1 MGRTLQKMKNNNG
14 QTRRQPGKF
23 KHRLFLVVL
32 LLFVGSFGYWATNS
46 NLEIVSVA
54 EGEVKPEG
62 ETKSIQHLEGGIVRD
77 ILVEEGDEVSK
88 GQPII
93 VLESTLNEADVK
105 ELEARLD
112 FLRIQMIR
120 LEAEVG
126 EGDEPRFTDKLER
139 KNRKLVRQEKKL
151 YAARQDKL
159 LNEIKISEE
168 RINQRSQEIKETDAG
183 ISATRAEISE
193 TKARLKNNQSSHI
206 LIKEQIAISEDL
218 LKDDLTNRFNH
229 LNLLKEA
236 NLLKSE
242 IEEDEAVLLR
252 HEATLVRHE
261 AILGRQRSSVR
272 DTQSLKK
279 NIRLVFSQE
288 VRVQLEESQKEF
300 REIKE
305 RLRKAKDSLKR
316 TVLRSPVSGIVK
328 KLRIVT
334 KGGVVPPGGKIVDI
348 IPAEGSLVIEA
359 RLPPYDIGYVS
370 IGQKGTIK
378 LKSSDA
384 IRFGSI
390 AIKVTHISP
399 DTFVES
405 DGSAY
410 YKVILEPATDYF
422 KKGSSRYNL
431 VPGVEVVSSI
441 HTGERSVLKY
451 IFEPFLTSAGSALQ
465 ER

>member
-1 MGRTLQKMKNNNG
+1 MKNNNG
-14 QTRRQPGKF
+14 QTRRQPGKL

-88 GQPII
+88 GQPVII
-93 VLESTLNEADVK
+93 LESTLNEADVK

-112 FLRIQMIR
+112 FLKIQMIR

-126 EGDEPRFTDKLER
+126 EGDEPRFADELER

-168 RINQRSQEIKETDAG
+168 RINQRSQEIKETNAE
-183 ISATRAEISE
+183 ISATQAEISE
-193 TKARLKNNQSSHI
+193 TKARLKNNQSSHA

-218 LKDDLTNRFNH
+218 LKDDLTNRYNH

-236 NLLKSE
+236 NLLKSS

-252 HEATLVRHE
+252 HEAVLVRHGAALKRHE
-261 AILGRQRSSVR
+261 AILERRASTVR
-272 DTQSLKK
+272 DTKSIKK
-279 NIRLVFSQE
+279 SIRLTFSQE
-288 VRVQLEESQKEF
+288 VRGQLEESQKEF
-300 REIKE
+300 REIRE
-305 RLRKAKDSLKR
+305 RLRKAKDNLKR
-316 TVLRSPVSGIVK
+316 TVLRSPVDGIVK
-328 KLRIVT
+328 KLHIVT
-334 KGGVVPPGGKIVDI
+334 KGGVVPPGAKIIDI
-348 IPAEGSLVIEA
+348 VPAEGSLVIEA

-384 IRFGSI
+384 IRFGNI
-390 AIKVTHISP
+390 AAKVIHISP
-399 DTFVES
+399 DTFAAH

-410 YKVILEPATDYF
+410 YKVILEPEIDYF
-422 KKGSSRYNL
+422 EKRSSRYNL

-441 HTGERSVLKY
+441 HTGDRSVLKY
-451 IFEPFLTSAGSALQ
+451 IFEPFLTNVDSAFQ

>member
-1 MGRTLQKMKNNNG
+1 MKNNNG
-14 QTRRQPGKF
+14 QTRRQPGKL
-23 KHRLFLVVL
+23 KHRLFLIIL
-32 LLFVGSFGYWATNS
+32 LLFVVSFGYWATNS

-88 GQPII
+88 GQPVII
-93 VLESTLNEADVK
+93 LESTLNEADVK

-193 TKARLKNNQSSHI
+193 TKARLKNNQSSHA

-300 REIKE
+300 REIRE

-334 KGGVVPPGGKIVDI
+334 RGGVVPPGGKIVDI

-370 IGQKGTIK
+370 VGQKGNIK

-384 IRFGSI
+384 IRFGNI
-390 AIKVTHISP
+390 AIEVTHISP

-422 KKGSSRYNL
+422 EKGSSRYNL

-451 IFEPFLTSAGSALQ
+451 IFEPFLTSADSALQ